1 MQFREL
7 PFPTF
12 PWEGKVSL
20 LAGYLPHKHMHRSFN
35 YVSFMD
41 WQDIV
46 FVFFDEQ
53 TSRVATLTNATLR
66 EERRQRVKKQQRV
79 NSRF

>member
-1 MQFREL
+1 
-7 PFPTF
+7 
-12 PWEGKVSL
+12 
-20 LAGYLPHKHMHRSFN
+20 
-35 YVSFMD
+35 MD

-53 TSRVATLTNATLR
+53 TSRVATLINATLR
-66 EERRQRVKKQQRV
+66 EERNQRAKKQQRI